1 MGSIK
6 TTVDKMQL
14 VKEETE
20 EHFFF
25 FFYQTEREKRQ
36 MSKAQYEVKA

>member
-25 FFYQTEREKRQ
+25 FYQTEREKRQ